1 MEVECLDQQNFRL
14 SRSGK
19 TVKDS
24 RKIQVIQ
31 TLRQC
36 FFTEAFMLAST
47 FKIAVLFY
55 RCGCVHRNGNE
66 DGIKLQEQVTETICS
81 RKVRKPFP
89 RNFMYILLIYV

>member
-1 MEVECLDQQNFRL
+1 MEVECLDQQNFRF

-24 RKIQVIQ
+24 RIIQIIQ
-31 TLRQC
+31 TL
-36 FFTEAFMLAST
+36 TEAFMLANT

-66 DGIKLQEQVTETICS
+66 DGIKLQEQVTEAICS
-81 RKVRKPFP
+81 RKVRKLFS
-89 RNFMYILLIYV
+89 RNCMHILLIYM

>member
-24 RKIQVIQ
+24 RKIQSIQ

-36 FFTEAFMLAST
+36 FFTEASMLASPL
-47 FKIAVLFY
+47 KIAVLFY
-55 RCGCVHRNGNE
+55 RCGCIHWNGNE

-81 RKVRKPFP
+81 RKVRKFFS
-89 RNFMYILLIYV
+89 RNCMYILLIYV